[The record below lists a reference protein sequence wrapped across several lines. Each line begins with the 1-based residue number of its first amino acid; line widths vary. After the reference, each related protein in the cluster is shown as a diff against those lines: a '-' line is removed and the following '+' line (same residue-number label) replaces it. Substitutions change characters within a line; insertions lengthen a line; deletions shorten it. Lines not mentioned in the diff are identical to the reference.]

1 MFLHNILNLYSVF
14 WAFRKVNSKTVLLG
28 NLYILKMI
36 NFRMNGRMNST
47 NANISNTNIKNMTKV
62 AFPYVSYRT
71 FRNFLEL
78 LKEGLPSRIDRS
90 VWGPRYSG
98 TTGQQLMTALKSL
111 LLISESGI
119 PTTKLEALVNS
130 NGTQRQLQVKAILE
144 NKYSEIFEIDLKRAT
159 RSQFNEAFRSVGIND
174 GMLNKCQL
182 FFIQACQDA
191 GIELSSYILAR
202 RHGLSTTKKNEKSN
216 NIKPLVQPKVKL
228 SANEVIISKILE
240 KYPDFDPNWK
250 PEVQKSWMEGMIK
263 LYDGIN

>member
-1 MFLHNILNLYSVF
+1 
-14 WAFRKVNSKTVLLG
+14 
-28 NLYILKMI
+28 
-36 NFRMNGRMNST
+36 
-47 NANISNTNIKNMTKV
+47 MTKV

-111 LLISESGI
+111 HLISDSGV
-119 PTTKLEALVNS
+119 PTQNLEDLVS
-130 NGTQRQLQVKAILE
+130 SVGTQRQLKIKDILE
-144 NKYSEIFEIDLKRAT
+144 FKYSDIFQIDLLRAT
-159 RSQFNEAFRSVGIND
+159 RSQFNEAFRLVGIND

-191 GIELSSYILAR
+191 GIELSTYILAR
-202 RHGLSTTKKNEKSN
+202 RHGLSAPKKSEKNTSIKSSSSPKTKLNTNE
-216 NIKPLVQPKVKL
+216 L
-228 SANEVIISKILE
+228 IISKILE

>member
-1 MFLHNILNLYSVF
+1 
-14 WAFRKVNSKTVLLG
+14 
-28 NLYILKMI
+28 
-36 NFRMNGRMNST
+36 
-47 NANISNTNIKNMTKV
+47 MTKV

-111 LLISESGI
+111 NLINENGT
-119 PTTKLEALVNS
+119 PNNTLENLVNS
-130 NGTQRQLQVKAILE
+130 NGTQRQLLIKNILE
-144 NKYSEIFEIDLKRAT
+144 DKYSEIFQIDLVRAT
-159 RSQFNEAFRSVGIND
+159 RSQFNEIFRSVGIND

-191 GIELSSYILAR
+191 GIELSNYILAR
-202 RHGLSTTKKNEKSN
+202 RHGLSSQKKIEKN
-216 NIKPLVQPKVKL
+216 QVNKIVPPPKTKL
-228 SANEVIISKILE
+228 SSNELLISKILD
-240 KYPDFDPNWK
+240 KYPDFDPNWN
-250 PEVQKSWMEGMIK
+250 PDVQKSWMEGMIK

>member
-1 MFLHNILNLYSVF
+1 
-14 WAFRKVNSKTVLLG
+14 
-28 NLYILKMI
+28 
-36 NFRMNGRMNST
+36 
-47 NANISNTNIKNMTKV
+47 MTKV

-111 LLISESGI
+111 NLINENGT
-119 PTTKLEALVNS
+119 PNNTLENLVNS
-130 NGTQRQLQVKAILE
+130 NGTQRQLLIKNILE
-144 NKYSEIFEIDLKRAT
+144 DKYSEIFQIDLVRAT
-159 RSQFNEAFRSVGIND
+159 RSQFNEIFRSVGIND

-191 GIELSSYILAR
+191 GIELSNYILAR
-202 RHGLSTTKKNEKSN
+202 RHGLSSHKKIEKTQAN
-216 NIKPLVQPKVKL
+216 KIVPPPKTKL
-228 SANEVIISKILE
+228 SSNELLISKILD
-240 KYPDFDPNWK
+240 KYPDFDPNWSQD
-250 PEVQKSWMEGMIK
+250 VQKSWMEGMIK